1 MVGRVGAWAPAEEET
16 MGMAETLRR
25 LVGAELARRSEPGV
39 RKFFDLGTAAPY
51 DDVVA
56 ALAQVGMGLERDEP
70 GSPLGDD
77 ALQEQLAAWLVDTA
91 VVNPNLP
98 KNSSRPQFQTGVR
111 VQFEARGA
119 KEPSPRALDAL
130 AELALGAHEDAHPR
144 AVAIAAPDLIVGMY
158 LRGAETAVMAVES
171 VKVSA
176 PARPAAPRRTPAKRV
191 RPAKRAKPARAG
203 ARGKGTTATAKA
215 KAQAKKKPTS
225 RPRRAPKPA
234 ARKRTGKLAMRSRGR
249 AVARAKARRK
259 KK

>member
-1 MVGRVGAWAPAEEET
+1 MVGRVGALAPAEEEI

-25 LVGAELARRSEPGV
+25 LVGTELARRSEPGA
-39 RKFFDLGTAAPY
+39 RKFLDLATGAPY

-56 ALAQVGMGLERDEP
+56 ALAQVGVGLERDAP

-98 KNSSRPQFQTGVR
+98 KNSARPQFQTGVR

-119 KEPSPRALDAL
+119 KEPTARALDAL

-144 AVAIAAPDLIVGMY
+144 AVAIAAPDLVVGIY
-158 LRGAETAVMAVES
+158 QRGAETAVMAVES
-171 VKVSA
+171 VRVSA
-176 PARPAAPRRTPAKRV
+176 PARPAAPRRTPAKRA
-191 RPAKRAKPARAG
+191 RPAKRAKPARAKATK
-203 ARGKGTTATAKA
+203 ARAKA
-215 KAQAKKKPTS
+215 KAKAKKKPAS
-225 RPRRAPKPA
+225 RPRRAAKPA
-234 ARKRTGKLAMRSRGR
+234 ARKRTRELAMRPRSR
-249 AVARAKARRK
+249 AAARAKARRK

>member
-39 RKFFDLGTAAPY
+39 RKFFDPGTGAPY

-56 ALAQVGMGLERDEP
+56 ALAQVGVGLERDEP

-77 ALQEQLAAWLVDTA
+77 ALREQLAAWLADTA

-98 KNSSRPQFQTGVR
+98 KNSHRPQFQTGVR

-119 KEPSPRALDAL
+119 KEPGARALDAL

-144 AVAIAAPDLIVGMY
+144 AAAIAAPDLIVGIY

-171 VKVSA
+171 VKLSSPVRA
-176 PARPAAPRRTPAKRV
+176 ARPRRTPAKRT
-191 RPAKRAKPARAG
+191 RTAKRAKPAAAR
-203 ARGKGTTATAKA
+203 ARGKARTK
-215 KAQAKKKPTS
+215 AKKKPAS
-225 RPRRAPKPA
+225 RPRRAAKPA
-234 ARKRTGKLAMRSRGR
+234 AAKKRTGKLAMRSRAR

>member
-1 MVGRVGAWAPAEEET
+1 

-25 LVGAELARRSEPGV
+25 LVGVE
-39 RKFFDLGTAAPY
+39 
-51 DDVVA
+51 
-56 ALAQVGMGLERDEP
+56 
-70 GSPLGDD
+70 
-77 ALQEQLAAWLVDTA
+77 LAAWLVDTA

-98 KNSSRPQFQTGVR
+98 KNSARPQFQTGVR

-119 KEPSPRALDAL
+119 KEPTARALDAL

-176 PARPAAPRRTPAKRV
+176 PARPAAPRRTPAKRT
-191 RPAKRAKPARAG
+191 RAAKRAKPARAR
-203 ARGKGTTATAKA
+203 ARGKATKTKPKAKA
-215 KAQAKKKPTS
+215 KAKARKKPAS
-225 RPRRAPKPA
+225 RPRRAAKPA
-234 ARKRTGKLAMRSRGR
+234 ARKRTRKLAMRSRGR
-249 AVARAKARRK
+249 AAARAKARRK